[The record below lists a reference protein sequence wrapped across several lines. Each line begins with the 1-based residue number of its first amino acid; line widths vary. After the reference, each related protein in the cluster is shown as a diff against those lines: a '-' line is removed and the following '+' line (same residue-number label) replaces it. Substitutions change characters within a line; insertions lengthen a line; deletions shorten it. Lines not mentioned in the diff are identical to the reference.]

1 MANGFGSLYV
11 GSSGLRAQQN
21 AMNVVA
27 NNLSNIDTTG
37 YVRQQVIF
45 EDMNYN
51 FFATAS
57 ISDQYTGL
65 GVSIGDVIHAR
76 DQFLDQSYRLESGRA
91 AFYASQ
97 YDATSEVETLLKE
110 IGTGESFATA
120 VNDLYEAFAEFAK
133 DPSDT
138 VNLNLISQKASLF
151 ISRAQGVYDG
161 LKSYQTNLN
170 AKINND
176 IDRINEI
183 GKQIF
188 NMNLEIQKIEAGG
201 TETAMTLR
209 DERDALLDELGKLA
223 KISYKESADH
233 IVSVKLEGVDF
244 ILESQ
249 YYSIGSHLD
258 RETGFVVPYW
268 NQLSEPAADEYY
280 EVFNTSAVD
289 AVSNNDVG
297 EVKSLLLARGDKVAN
312 YMDIINLNSYQ
323 YENGISNSVMLNTE
337 AELDS
342 MIHSLVVAIND
353 FLSPVAKYSDT
364 AYYKD
369 GDTLPRDER
378 DAQGKITAQYP
389 LETRDENGEI
399 VNIYTN
405 TKVLDI
411 GNVIYGSD
419 GELPPHELFSRN
431 GCERYTRTTDANGN
445 VYYVYNEE
453 DPADTSTCYTIKSLS
468 VNKDVVEDSSVIP
481 HIMQN
486 GDIAYTMAEDIYNLW
501 EDKNYTLNPNDTTPC
516 SYSEF
521 YTKFVGD
528 LSTKGSIYKTT
539 SESLKGTVE
548 TIESNRQAVVGVS
561 ADEELTNLI
570 KFQNA
575 YNASSR
581 YINTVSQMIDYLL
594 SSLG

>member
-27 NNLSNIDTTG
+27 NNLSNIDTNG

-51 FFATAS
+51 FFGNAA
-57 ISDQYTGL
+57 ISQQFTGL

-110 IGTGESFATA
+110 IGTGESFAVA

-138 VNLNLISQKASLF
+138 VNLNLVSQKASLF
-151 ISRAQGVYDG
+151 VSRAQGVYDG
-161 LKSYQTNLN
+161 LKAYQTNLN
-170 AKINND
+170 AKINKD
-176 IDRINEI
+176 VERINEI
-183 GKQIF
+183 GKQIYAL
-188 NMNLEIQKIEAGG
+188 NLDIQKIEAGE

-209 DERDALLDELGKLA
+209 DQRDALLDELGKLA
-223 KISYKESADH
+223 KITYKESPDH

-249 YYSIGSHLD
+249 VYSIGTHLD

-268 NQLSEPAADEYY
+268 NQLSEPAADDYY
-280 EVFNTSAVD
+280 EVFNTSAID

-297 EVKSLLLARGDKVAN
+297 EVKSLLLARGNKVAT
-312 YMDIINLNSYQ
+312 YMDIVNLNSYQ
-323 YENGISNSVMLNTE
+323 YDKGISNSVMMNTE

-353 FLSPVAKYSDT
+353 LLSPITKFSDSAYNDPTLAYKEEDDGNGNRIKY
-364 AYYKD
+364 
-369 GDTLPRDER
+369 
-378 DAQGKITAQYP
+378 
-389 LETRDENGEI
+389 LETKDENGEI
-399 VNIYTN
+399 VKIYAN
-405 TKVLDI
+405 TKVLDV
-411 GNVIYGSD
+411 GNAILGSD

-431 GCERYTRTTDANGN
+431 GCERYTRTTDDAGN

-453 DPADTSTCYTIKSLS
+453 DPLDTSTCYTTKSLS
-468 VNKDVVEDSSVIP
+468 VNKDVIEDSSVIP
-481 HIMQN
+481 HILKN

-501 EDKNYTLNPNDTTPC
+501 EDKNYILNPNDTTPC

-521 YTKFVGD
+521 YTKFVGE
-528 LSTKGSIYKTT
+528 LSTQGSIYKTT
-539 SESLKGTVE
+539 SESLKGTVD

-594 SSLG
+594 TSL

>member
-11 GSSGLRAQQN
+11 GSSGLRAHQN

-45 EDMNYN
+45 QDMSYN
-51 FFATAS
+51 FFGNAS
-57 ISDQYTGL
+57 VSAQYTGL

-91 AFYASQ
+91 AFYSSQ
-97 YDATSEVETLLKE
+97 YDAASEVETLLKE
-110 IGTGESFATA
+110 TGTGESFATA

-133 DPSDT
+133 DPSDN

-151 ISRAQGVYDG
+151 ISRAQGVYEG
-161 LKSYQTNLN
+161 LQAYQLNLN
-170 AKINND
+170 SKINND
-176 IDRINEI
+176 VKRINEI
-183 GKQIF
+183 GKEIF
-188 NMNLEIQKIEAGG
+188 NLNLDIQKIEAGE

-209 DERDALLDELGKLA
+209 DERDKLLDELGKLA

-249 YYSIGSHLD
+249 HYDIGTYTD
-258 RETGFVVPYW
+258 KETGFVVPYW
-268 NQLSEPAADEYY
+268 NQLSEPMADEYY

-289 AVSNNDVG
+289 ALNNNDIG
-297 EVKSLLLARGDKVAN
+297 EVKSLLLARGNKLAN
-312 YMDIINLNSYQ
+312 YTDIINLNSYQ
-323 YENGISNSVMLNTE
+323 YDKGISNSVMLNTE

-353 FLSPVAKYSDT
+353 FMSPITTFSSTSDYSGLSAADFKTDSD
-364 AYYKD
+364 
-369 GDTLPRDER
+369 GR
-378 DAQGKITAQYP
+378 QY
-389 LETRDENGEI
+389 LETKDENGEI
-399 VNIYTN
+399 IPIYST
-405 TKVLDI
+405 TKVLDKE
-411 GNVIYGSD
+411 NAIYGSD
-419 GELPPHELFSRN
+419 GELPPHELFTRT
-431 GCERYTRTTDANGN
+431 GAERYTEVYYTDANGDAQTL
-445 VYYVYNEE
+445 YVYNEE
-453 DPADTSTCYTIKSLS
+453 DPDDKSTCYTIQSLT

-481 HIMQN
+481 HILKN
-486 GDIAYTMAEDIYNLW
+486 GDIAYTMAEQIYNLW

-521 YTKFVGD
+521 YTKFVGE
-528 LSTKGSIYKTT
+528 LSTQGSIYKTT
-539 SESLKGTVE
+539 AESLKGTVDS
-548 TIESNRQAVVGVS
+548 IESNRQAVVGVS
-561 ADEELTNLI
+561 SDEELVNLI
-570 KFQNA
+570 KYQNA

-594 SSLG
+594 SSL

>member
-11 GSSGLRAQQN
+11 GSSGLRAHQN

-27 NNLSNIDTTG
+27 NNLSNIDTSG

-45 EDMNYN
+45 EDMDYN
-51 FFATAS
+51 FFGNAAVS
-57 ISDQYTGL
+57 QQFTGL

-76 DQFLDQSYRLESGRA
+76 DQFLDQSYRLEVGRA
-91 AFYASQ
+91 AFYSAQ

-110 IGTGESFATA
+110 IGTGDSFATA

-138 VNLNLISQKASLF
+138 VHLNLISQKASLF

-170 AKINND
+170 SKINND
-176 IDRINEI
+176 VKRINEI
-183 GKQIF
+183 GKEIF
-188 NMNLEIQKIEAGG
+188 NLNLDIQKIEAGG

-209 DERDALLDELGKLA
+209 DQRDQLLDELGKLA
-223 KISYKESADH
+223 KISYKETPDH
-233 IVSVKLEGVDF
+233 IVNVKLEGVDF

-249 YYSIGSHLD
+249 HYDIGTYTD

-268 NQLSEPAADEYY
+268 NQLSEPAADDYY
-280 EVFNTSAVD
+280 QVFNTSAID
-289 AVSNNDVG
+289 AVNNNDVG
-297 EVKSLLLARGDKVAN
+297 EVKALLLARGDKVAS

-323 YENGISNSVMLNTE
+323 YDKGISNSVMLNTE

-342 MIHSLVVAIND
+342 MVHSLVVAIND
-353 FLSPVAKYSDT
+353 LLSPIEKFENT
-364 AYYKD
+364 AYYD
-369 GDTLPRDER
+369 ATAGTPALPL
-378 DAQGKITAQYP
+378 TTY
-389 LETRDENGEI
+389 DENGEEVI
-399 VNIYTN
+399 IDKS

-411 GNVIYGSD
+411 GNVIYGAD
-419 GELPPHELFSRN
+419 GELPPHELFTRN
-431 GCERYTRTTDANGN
+431 GSERYTRTTDAAGN

-453 DPADTSTCYTIKSLS
+453 NPLDISTCYTTRSLS

-486 GDIAYTMAEDIYNLW
+486 GDIAYTMAEAIYNLW

-521 YTKFVGD
+521 YTKFVGV
-528 LSTKGSIYKTT
+528 LSTQGSIYKTT
-539 SESLKGTVE
+539 SESLKGTVD

-561 ADEELTNLI
+561 ADEELVNLI

-594 SSLG
+594 SSL

>member
-11 GSSGLRAQQN
+11 GSSGLRAHQN

-27 NNLSNIDTTG
+27 NNLSNIDTAG

-45 EDMNYN
+45 QDNDYN
-51 FFATAS
+51 FFGTAAVS
-57 ISDQYTGL
+57 QQFTGL

-76 DQFLDQSYRLESGRA
+76 DQFLDQSYRLEVGRA
-91 AFYASQ
+91 AFYSAQ

-110 IGTGESFATA
+110 IGTGDSFATA

-161 LKSYQTNLN
+161 LKAYQTNLN
-170 AKINND
+170 SKINND
-176 IDRINEI
+176 VKRINEI
-183 GKQIF
+183 GKEIF
-188 NMNLEIQKIEAGG
+188 NLNLDIQKIEAGE

-209 DERDALLDELGKLA
+209 DQRDQLLDELGKLA

-249 YYSIGSHLD
+249 HYEIGTYTD
-258 RETGFVVPYW
+258 RETGFVIPYW

-280 EVFNTSAVD
+280 EVFNTDAID
-289 AVSNNDVG
+289 AVNNNDVG
-297 EVKSLLLARGDKVAN
+297 EVKALLLARGDKVAS

-323 YENGISNSVMLNTE
+323 YDKGISNSVMMNTE
-337 AELDS
+337 AEIDS

-353 FLSPVAKYSDT
+353 LLSPIEEFQNT
-364 AYYKD
+364 AYYD
-369 GDTLPRDER
+369 ATNGTPALPL
-378 DAQGKITAQYP
+378 TTY
-389 LETRDENGEI
+389 DENGEEVI
-399 VNIYTN
+399 INAD

-419 GELPPHELFSRN
+419 GELPPHELFTRN
-431 GCERYTRTTDANGN
+431 GSERYTRTTDAAGN

-453 DPADTSTCYTIKSLS
+453 DPHDISTCYTTRSLS
-468 VNKDVVEDSSVIP
+468 VNKDVVEDSSMIP

-486 GDIAYTMAEDIYNLW
+486 GDIAYTMAEAIYNLW

-521 YTKFVGD
+521 YTKFVGE
-528 LSTKGSIYKTT
+528 LSTRGSIYKTT
-539 SESLKGTVE
+539 SESLKGTVD

-561 ADEELTNLI
+561 ADEELVNLI

-594 SSLG
+594 SAL

>member
-11 GSSGLRAQQN
+11 GSSGLRAHQN

-27 NNLSNIDTTG
+27 NNLSNIDTNG

-51 FFATAS
+51 FFGNAA
-57 ISDQYTGL
+57 ISEQFTGL

-138 VNLNLISQKASLF
+138 VNLNLVSQKASLF

-170 AKINND
+170 SKITND
-176 IDRINEI
+176 VERINEI

-188 NMNLEIQKIEAGG
+188 NLNLDIQKIEAGG

-249 YYSIGSHLD
+249 VYSIGTTLD
-258 RETGFVVPYW
+258 YETGFVVPYW
-268 NQLSEPAADEYY
+268 NQLSEPAANDYY
-280 EVFNTSAVD
+280 EVFDTSAID

-297 EVKSLLLARGDKVAN
+297 EVKSLLLARGNRVAT
-312 YMDIINLNSYQ
+312 YMDIVNLNSYQ
-323 YENGISNSVMLNTE
+323 YDKGISNSVMMNTE

-353 FLSPVAKYSDT
+353 LLSPIAKFSDT
-364 AYYKD
+364 AYASGLTAADYSTEDDGNGGTRQYLETKD
-369 GDTLPRDER
+369 ED
-378 DAQGKITAQYP
+378 GKI
-389 LETRDENGEI
+389 
-399 VNIYTN
+399 VKIYSN
-405 TKVLDI
+405 TKVLDV
-411 GNVIYGSD
+411 GNAILGSD

-431 GCERYTRTTDANGN
+431 GCERYTRTTDAAGN

-453 DPADTSTCYTIKSLS
+453 DPLDTSTCYTTKSLS
-468 VNKDVVEDSSVIP
+468 VNKDVIEDSSVIP
-481 HIMQN
+481 HILKN

-501 EDKNYTLNPNDTTPC
+501 EDKNYILNPNDTTPC

-521 YTKFVGD
+521 YTKFVGE
-528 LSTKGSIYKTT
+528 LSTQGSIFKTT
-539 SESLKGTVE
+539 SESLKGTVD

-594 SSLG
+594 SSL

>member
-27 NNLSNIDTTG
+27 NNLSNIDTNG

-51 FFATAS
+51 FFGNAA
-57 ISDQYTGL
+57 ISQQFTGL

-110 IGTGESFATA
+110 IGTGESFAVA

-138 VNLNLISQKASLF
+138 VNLNLVSQKASLF

-161 LKSYQTNLN
+161 LKAYQTNLN
-170 AKINND
+170 AKINKD
-176 IDRINEI
+176 VERINEI
-183 GKQIF
+183 GKQIYAL
-188 NMNLEIQKIEAGG
+188 NLDIQKIEAGE

-209 DERDALLDELGKLA
+209 DQRDALLDELGKLA
-223 KISYKESADH
+223 KITYKESPDH

-249 YYSIGSHLD
+249 VYSIGTHLD

-268 NQLSEPAADEYY
+268 NQLSEPAADDYY
-280 EVFNTSAVD
+280 EVFNTAAID

-297 EVKSLLLARGDKVAN
+297 EVKSLLLARGNKVAT
-312 YMDIINLNSYQ
+312 YMDIVNLNSYQ
-323 YENGISNSVMLNTE
+323 YDKGISNSVMMNTE

-353 FLSPVAKYSDT
+353 LLSPITKFSDSAYNDPTLAYSTED
-364 AYYKD
+364 D
-369 GDTLPRDER
+369 GNGNT
-378 DAQGKITAQYP
+378 ISY
-389 LETRDENGEI
+389 LETKDENGEI
-399 VNIYTN
+399 VKIYAN
-405 TKVLDI
+405 TKVLDV
-411 GNVIYGSD
+411 GNAILGSD

-431 GCERYTRTTDANGN
+431 GCERYTRTTDAAGN

-453 DPADTSTCYTIKSLS
+453 DPLDTSTCYTTKSLS
-468 VNKDVVEDSSVIP
+468 VNKDVIEDSSVIP
-481 HIMQN
+481 HILKN

-501 EDKNYTLNPNDTTPC
+501 EDKNYILNPNDTTPC

-521 YTKFVGD
+521 YTKFVGE
-528 LSTKGSIYKTT
+528 LSTQGSIYKTT
-539 SESLKGTVE
+539 SESLKGTVD

-594 SSLG
+594 TSL

>member
-27 NNLSNIDTTG
+27 NNLSNIDTNG

-51 FFATAS
+51 FFGNAA
-57 ISDQYTGL
+57 ISQQFTGL

-110 IGTGESFATA
+110 IGTGESFAVA

-138 VNLNLISQKASLF
+138 VNLNLVSQKASLF
-151 ISRAQGVYDG
+151 VSRAQGVYDG
-161 LKSYQTNLN
+161 LKAYQTNLN
-170 AKINND
+170 AKINKD
-176 IDRINEI
+176 VERINEI
-183 GKQIF
+183 GKQIYAL
-188 NMNLEIQKIEAGG
+188 NLDIQKIEAGE

-209 DERDALLDELGKLA
+209 DQRDALLDELGKLA
-223 KISYKESADH
+223 KITYKESPDH

-249 YYSIGSHLD
+249 VYSIGTHLD

-268 NQLSEPAADEYY
+268 NQLSEPAADDYY
-280 EVFNTSAVD
+280 EVFNTAAID

-297 EVKSLLLARGDKVAN
+297 EVKSLLLARGNKVAT
-312 YMDIINLNSYQ
+312 YMDIVNLNSYQ
-323 YENGISNSVMLNTE
+323 YDKGISNSVMMNTE

-353 FLSPVAKYSDT
+353 LLSPITKFSDSAYNDPTLAYSTED
-364 AYYKD
+364 D
-369 GDTLPRDER
+369 GNGNP
-378 DAQGKITAQYP
+378 IQY
-389 LETRDENGEI
+389 LETKDENGEI
-399 VNIYTN
+399 VKIYAN
-405 TKVLDI
+405 TKVLDV
-411 GNVIYGSD
+411 GNAILGSD

-431 GCERYTRTTDANGN
+431 GSERYTRTTDAAGN

-453 DPADTSTCYTIKSLS
+453 DPLDTSTCYTTKSLS
-468 VNKDVVEDSSVIP
+468 VNKDVIEDSSVIP
-481 HIMQN
+481 HILKN

-501 EDKNYTLNPNDTTPC
+501 EDKNYILNPNDTTPC

-521 YTKFVGD
+521 YTKFVGE
-528 LSTKGSIYKTT
+528 LSTQGSIYKTT
-539 SESLKGTVE
+539 SESLKGTVD

-594 SSLG
+594 TSL

>member
-11 GSSGLRAQQN
+11 GSSGLRAHQN

-27 NNLSNIDTTG
+27 NNLSNIDTGG

-45 EDMNYN
+45 EDMDYN
-51 FFATAS
+51 FFGNAAVS
-57 ISDQYTGL
+57 QQFTGL

-76 DQFLDQSYRLESGRA
+76 DQFLDQSYRLEVGRA
-91 AFYASQ
+91 AFYSAQ

-110 IGTGESFATA
+110 IGTGDSFATA

-170 AKINND
+170 SKINND
-176 IDRINEI
+176 VKRINEI
-183 GKQIF
+183 GKEIF
-188 NMNLEIQKIEAGG
+188 NLNLDIQKIEAGG

-209 DERDALLDELGKLA
+209 DQRDQLLDELGKLA
-223 KISYKESADH
+223 KISYKETPDH
-233 IVSVKLEGVDF
+233 IVNVKLEGVDF

-249 YYSIGSHLD
+249 HYDIGTYTD

-268 NQLSEPAADEYY
+268 NQLSEPAADDYY
-280 EVFNTSAVD
+280 QVFNTSAIE
-289 AVSNNDVG
+289 AVNNNDVG
-297 EVKSLLLARGDKVAN
+297 EVKALLLARGDKVAS

-323 YENGISNSVMLNTE
+323 YDKGISNSVMLNTE

-342 MIHSLVVAIND
+342 MVHSLVVAIND
-353 FLSPVAKYSDT
+353 LLSPIEKFENT
-364 AYYKD
+364 AYYD
-369 GDTLPRDER
+369 ATAGTPALPL
-378 DAQGKITAQYP
+378 TTY
-389 LETRDENGEI
+389 DENGEEVI
-399 VNIYTN
+399 IDGS

-411 GNVIYGSD
+411 GNVIYGAD
-419 GELPPHELFSRN
+419 GELPPHELFTRN
-431 GCERYTRTTDANGN
+431 GSERYTRTTDAAGN

-453 DPADTSTCYTIKSLS
+453 NPLDISTCYTTRSLS

-521 YTKFVGD
+521 YTKFVGV
-528 LSTKGSIYKTT
+528 LSTQGSIYKTT
-539 SESLKGTVE
+539 SESLKGTVD

-561 ADEELTNLI
+561 ADEELVNLI

-594 SSLG
+594 SSL

>member
-11 GSSGLRAQQN
+11 GSSGLRAHQN

-27 NNLSNIDTTG
+27 NNLSNIDTNG

-51 FFATAS
+51 FFGNAA
-57 ISDQYTGL
+57 ISQQFTGL

-110 IGTGESFATA
+110 IGTGESFAVA

-138 VNLNLISQKASLF
+138 VHLNLVSQKASLF

-161 LKSYQTNLN
+161 LKAYQTNLN
-170 AKINND
+170 AKINKD
-176 IDRINEI
+176 VERINEI
-183 GKQIF
+183 GKQIYAL
-188 NMNLEIQKIEAGG
+188 NLDIQKIEAGE

-209 DERDALLDELGKLA
+209 DQRDALLDELGKLA
-223 KISYKESADH
+223 KITYKESPDH

-249 YYSIGSHLD
+249 VYSIGTHLD

-268 NQLSEPAADEYY
+268 NQLSEPAADDYY
-280 EVFNTSAVD
+280 EVFNTSAID

-297 EVKSLLLARGDKVAN
+297 EVKSLLLARGNKVAT
-312 YMDIINLNSYQ
+312 YMDIVNLNSYQ
-323 YENGISNSVMLNTE
+323 YDKGISNSVMMNTE

-353 FLSPVAKYSDT
+353 LLSPITKFSDSAYNDPTLAYSTED
-364 AYYKD
+364 D
-369 GDTLPRDER
+369 GNGNT
-378 DAQGKITAQYP
+378 IQY
-389 LETRDENGEI
+389 LETKDENGEI
-399 VNIYTN
+399 VKIYAN
-405 TKVLDI
+405 TKVLDV
-411 GNVIYGSD
+411 GNAILGSD

-431 GCERYTRTTDANGN
+431 GCERYTRTTDATGN

-453 DPADTSTCYTIKSLS
+453 DPLDTSICYTTKSLS
-468 VNKDVVEDSSVIP
+468 VNKDVIEDSSLIP
-481 HIMQN
+481 HILKN

-501 EDKNYTLNPNDTTPC
+501 EDKNYILNPNDTTPC

-521 YTKFVGD
+521 YTKFVGE
-528 LSTKGSIYKTT
+528 LSTQGSIYKTT
-539 SESLKGTVE
+539 SESLKGTVD

-594 SSLG
+594 TSL

>member
-11 GSSGLRAQQN
+11 GSSGLRAHQN

-27 NNLSNIDTTG
+27 NNLSNIDTNG

-51 FFATAS
+51 FFGNAA
-57 ISDQYTGL
+57 ISQQFTGL

-110 IGTGESFATA
+110 IGTGESFAVA

-138 VNLNLISQKASLF
+138 VHLNLVSQKASLF

-161 LKSYQTNLN
+161 LKAYQTNLN
-170 AKINND
+170 SKITND
-176 IDRINEI
+176 VNRINEI
-183 GKQIF
+183 GKEIYSL
-188 NMNLEIQKIEAGG
+188 NLDIQKIEAGE

-209 DERDALLDELGKLA
+209 DQRDALLDELGKLA
-223 KISYKESADH
+223 KITYKESPDH

-249 YYSIGSHLD
+249 VYSIGTHLD

-268 NQLSEPAADEYY
+268 NQLSEPAADDYY
-280 EVFNTSAVD
+280 EVFNTSAID

-297 EVKSLLLARGDKVAN
+297 EVKSLLLARGNKVAT
-312 YMDIINLNSYQ
+312 YMDIVNLNSYQ
-323 YENGISNSVMLNTE
+323 YDKGISNSVMMNTE

-353 FLSPVAKYSDT
+353 LLSPITKFSDSAYNDPTLAYSTED
-364 AYYKD
+364 D
-369 GDTLPRDER
+369 GNGNT
-378 DAQGKITAQYP
+378 IQY
-389 LETRDENGEI
+389 LETKDENGEI
-399 VNIYTN
+399 VKIYAN
-405 TKVLDI
+405 TKVLDV
-411 GNVIYGSD
+411 GNAILGSD

-431 GCERYTRTTDANGN
+431 GCERYTRTTDAAGN

-453 DPADTSTCYTIKSLS
+453 DPLDTSICYTTKSLS
-468 VNKDVVEDSSVIP
+468 VNKDVIEDSSLIP
-481 HIMQN
+481 HILKN

-501 EDKNYTLNPNDTTPC
+501 EDKNYILNPNDTTPC

-521 YTKFVGD
+521 YTKFVGE
-528 LSTKGSIYKTT
+528 LSTQGSIYKTT
-539 SESLKGTVE
+539 SESLKGTVD

-594 SSLG
+594 TSL

>member
-27 NNLSNIDTTG
+27 NNLSNIDTSG

-45 EDMNYN
+45 EDMDYN
-51 FFATAS
+51 FFGNAAVS
-57 ISDQYTGL
+57 QQFTGL

-76 DQFLDQSYRLESGRA
+76 DQFLDQSYRLEVGRA
-91 AFYASQ
+91 AFYSAQ

-110 IGTGESFATA
+110 IGTGDSFATA

-170 AKINND
+170 SKINND
-176 IDRINEI
+176 VKRINEI
-183 GKQIF
+183 GKEIF
-188 NMNLEIQKIEAGG
+188 NLNLDIQKIEAGG

-209 DERDALLDELGKLA
+209 DQRDQLLDELGKLA
-223 KISYKESADH
+223 KISYKETADH
-233 IVSVKLEGVDF
+233 IVNVKLEGVDF

-249 YYSIGSHLD
+249 YYEIGTYTD

-268 NQLSEPAADEYY
+268 NQLSEPAADDYY
-280 EVFNTSAVD
+280 QVFNTSAID
-289 AVSNNDVG
+289 AVNNNDVG
-297 EVKSLLLARGDKVAN
+297 EVKALLLARGDKVAS

-323 YENGISNSVMLNTE
+323 YDKGISNSVMLNTE

-353 FLSPVAKYSDT
+353 LLSPIEKFENT
-364 AYYKD
+364 AYYD
-369 GDTLPRDER
+369 ATAGTPALPL
-378 DAQGKITAQYP
+378 TTY
-389 LETRDENGEI
+389 DENGEEVI
-399 VNIYTN
+399 IDGS

-411 GNVIYGSD
+411 GNAIYGAD
-419 GELPPHELFSRN
+419 GELPPHELFTRN
-431 GCERYTRTTDANGN
+431 GSERYTRTTDAAGN

-453 DPADTSTCYTIKSLS
+453 DPLDISTCYTTRSLS

-521 YTKFVGD
+521 YTKFVGV
-528 LSTKGSIYKTT
+528 LSTQGSIYKTT
-539 SESLKGTVE
+539 SESLKGTVD

-561 ADEELTNLI
+561 ADEELVNLI

-594 SSLG
+594 SSL

>member
-27 NNLSNIDTTG
+27 NNLSNIDTNG

-51 FFATAS
+51 FFGNAA
-57 ISDQYTGL
+57 ISQQFTGL

-110 IGTGESFATA
+110 IGTGESFAVA

-138 VNLNLISQKASLF
+138 VNLNLVSQKASLF
-151 ISRAQGVYDG
+151 VSRAQGVYDG
-161 LKSYQTNLN
+161 LKAYQTNLN
-170 AKINND
+170 AKINKD
-176 IDRINEI
+176 VERINEI
-183 GKQIF
+183 GKQIYAL
-188 NMNLEIQKIEAGG
+188 NLDIQKIEAGE

-209 DERDALLDELGKLA
+209 DQRDALLDELGKLA
-223 KISYKESADH
+223 KITYKESPDH

-249 YYSIGSHLD
+249 VYSIGTHLD

-268 NQLSEPAADEYY
+268 NQLSEPAADDYY
-280 EVFNTSAVD
+280 EVFNTSAID

-297 EVKSLLLARGDKVAN
+297 EVKSLLLARGDKVAT
-312 YMDIINLNSYQ
+312 YMDIVNLNSYQ
-323 YENGISNSVMLNTE
+323 YDKGISNSVMMNTE

-353 FLSPVAKYSDT
+353 LLSPITKFSDSAYNDPTLAYSTEDDGNGNTIKY
-364 AYYKD
+364 
-369 GDTLPRDER
+369 
-378 DAQGKITAQYP
+378 
-389 LETRDENGEI
+389 LETKDENGEI
-399 VNIYTN
+399 VKIYAN
-405 TKVLDI
+405 TKVLDV
-411 GNVIYGSD
+411 GNAILGSD

-431 GCERYTRTTDANGN
+431 GCERYTRTTDDAGN

-453 DPADTSTCYTIKSLS
+453 DPLDTSTCYTTKSLS
-468 VNKDVVEDSSVIP
+468 VNKDVIEDSSVIP
-481 HIMQN
+481 HILKN

-501 EDKNYTLNPNDTTPC
+501 EDKNYILNPNDTTPC

-521 YTKFVGD
+521 YTKFVGE
-528 LSTKGSIYKTT
+528 LSTQGSIYKTT
-539 SESLKGTVE
+539 SESLKGTVD

-594 SSLG
+594 TSL

>member
-11 GSSGLRAQQN
+11 GSSGLRAHQN

-27 NNLSNIDTTG
+27 NNLSNIDTSG

-45 EDMNYN
+45 EDMDYN
-51 FFATAS
+51 FFGNAAVS
-57 ISDQYTGL
+57 QQFTGL

-76 DQFLDQSYRLESGRA
+76 DQFLDQSYRLEVGRA
-91 AFYASQ
+91 AFYSAQ

-110 IGTGESFATA
+110 IGTGDSFATA

-170 AKINND
+170 SKINND
-176 IDRINEI
+176 VKRINEI
-183 GKQIF
+183 GKEIF
-188 NMNLEIQKIEAGG
+188 NLNLDIQKIEAGG

-209 DERDALLDELGKLA
+209 DQRDQLLDELGKLA
-223 KISYKESADH
+223 KISYKETPDH
-233 IVSVKLEGVDF
+233 IVNVKLEGVDF

-249 YYSIGSHLD
+249 HYDIGTYTD

-268 NQLSEPAADEYY
+268 NQLSEPAADDYY
-280 EVFNTSAVD
+280 QVFNTSAIE
-289 AVSNNDVG
+289 AVNNNDVG
-297 EVKSLLLARGDKVAN
+297 EVKALLLARGDKVAS

-323 YENGISNSVMLNTE
+323 YDKGISNSVMLNTE

-342 MIHSLVVAIND
+342 MVHSLVVAIND
-353 FLSPVAKYSDT
+353 LLSPIEKFENT
-364 AYYKD
+364 AYYD
-369 GDTLPRDER
+369 ATAGTPALPL
-378 DAQGKITAQYP
+378 TTY
-389 LETRDENGEI
+389 DENGEEVI
-399 VNIYTN
+399 IDGS

-411 GNVIYGSD
+411 GNVIYGAD
-419 GELPPHELFSRN
+419 GELPPHELFTRN
-431 GCERYTRTTDANGN
+431 GSERYTRTTDAAGN

-453 DPADTSTCYTIKSLS
+453 NPLDISTCYTTRSLS

-486 GDIAYTMAEDIYNLW
+486 GDIAYTMAEAIYNLW

-521 YTKFVGD
+521 YTKFVGV
-528 LSTKGSIYKTT
+528 LSTQGSIYKTT
-539 SESLKGTVE
+539 SESLKGTVD

-561 ADEELTNLI
+561 ADEELVNLI

-594 SSLG
+594 SSL

>member
-11 GSSGLRAQQN
+11 GSSGLRAHQN

-27 NNLSNIDTTG
+27 NNLSNIDTSG

-45 EDMNYN
+45 EDMDYN
-51 FFATAS
+51 FFGNAAVS
-57 ISDQYTGL
+57 QQFTGL

-76 DQFLDQSYRLESGRA
+76 DQFLDQSYRLEVGRA
-91 AFYASQ
+91 AFYSAQ

-110 IGTGESFATA
+110 IGTGDSFATA

-170 AKINND
+170 SKINND
-176 IDRINEI
+176 VKRINEI
-183 GKQIF
+183 GKEIF
-188 NMNLEIQKIEAGG
+188 NLNLDIQKIEAGG

-209 DERDALLDELGKLA
+209 DQRDQLLDELGKLA
-223 KISYKESADH
+223 KISYKETPDH
-233 IVSVKLEGVDF
+233 IVNVKLEGVDF

-249 YYSIGSHLD
+249 HYDIGTYTD

-268 NQLSEPAADEYY
+268 NQLSEPAADDYY
-280 EVFNTSAVD
+280 QVFNTSAIE
-289 AVSNNDVG
+289 AVNNNDVG
-297 EVKSLLLARGDKVAN
+297 EVKALLLARGDKVAS

-323 YENGISNSVMLNTE
+323 YDKGISNSVMLNTE

-342 MIHSLVVAIND
+342 MVHSLVVAIND
-353 FLSPVAKYSDT
+353 LLSPIEKFENT
-364 AYYKD
+364 AYYD
-369 GDTLPRDER
+369 ATAGTPALPL
-378 DAQGKITAQYP
+378 TTY
-389 LETRDENGEI
+389 DENGEEVI
-399 VNIYTN
+399 IDKS

-411 GNVIYGSD
+411 GNVIYGAD
-419 GELPPHELFSRN
+419 GELPPHELFTRN
-431 GCERYTRTTDANGN
+431 GSERYTRTTDAAGN

-453 DPADTSTCYTIKSLS
+453 NPLDISTCYTTRSLS

-486 GDIAYTMAEDIYNLW
+486 GDIAYTMAENIYNLW

-521 YTKFVGD
+521 YTKFVGV
-528 LSTKGSIYKTT
+528 LSTQGSIYKTT
-539 SESLKGTVE
+539 SESLKGTVD

-561 ADEELTNLI
+561 ADEELVNLI

-594 SSLG
+594 SSL

>member
-11 GSSGLRAQQN
+11 GSSGLRAHQN

-27 NNLSNIDTTG
+27 NNLSNIDTSG

-45 EDMNYN
+45 QDNDYN
-51 FFATAS
+51 FFGTAAVS
-57 ISDQYTGL
+57 QQFTGL

-76 DQFLDQSYRLESGRA
+76 DQFLDQSYRLEVGRA
-91 AFYASQ
+91 AFYSAQ

-110 IGTGESFATA
+110 IGTGDSFATA

-161 LKSYQTNLN
+161 LKAYQTNLN
-170 AKINND
+170 SKINND
-176 IDRINEI
+176 VKRINEI
-183 GKQIF
+183 GKEIF
-188 NMNLEIQKIEAGG
+188 NLNLEIQKIEAGE

-209 DERDALLDELGKLA
+209 DQRDQLLDELGKLA

-249 YYSIGSHLD
+249 HYEIGTYTD
-258 RETGFVVPYW
+258 RETGFVIPYW

-280 EVFNTSAVD
+280 EVFNTDAID
-289 AVSNNDVG
+289 AVNNNDVG
-297 EVKSLLLARGDKVAN
+297 EVKALLLARGDKVAS

-323 YENGISNSVMLNTE
+323 YDKGISNSVMMNTE
-337 AELDS
+337 AEIDS

-353 FLSPVAKYSDT
+353 LLSPIENFENT
-364 AYYKD
+364 AYYD
-369 GDTLPRDER
+369 ATNGTPALPL
-378 DAQGKITAQYP
+378 TTY
-389 LETRDENGEI
+389 DENGEEVI
-399 VNIYTN
+399 INAD

-419 GELPPHELFSRN
+419 GELPPHELFTRN
-431 GCERYTRTTDANGN
+431 GSERYTRTTDAAGN

-453 DPADTSTCYTIKSLS
+453 DPHDISTCYTTRSLS

-486 GDIAYTMAEDIYNLW
+486 GDIAYTMAEAIYNLW

-521 YTKFVGD
+521 YTKFVGE
-528 LSTKGSIYKTT
+528 LSTRGSIYKTT
-539 SESLKGTVE
+539 SESLKGTVD

-561 ADEELTNLI
+561 ADEELVNLI

-594 SSLG
+594 SSL

>member
-11 GSSGLRAQQN
+11 GSSGLRAHQN

-27 NNLSNIDTTG
+27 NNLSNIDTSG

-45 EDMNYN
+45 EDMDYN
-51 FFATAS
+51 FFGNAAVS
-57 ISDQYTGL
+57 QQFTGL

-76 DQFLDQSYRLESGRA
+76 DQFLDQSYRLEVGRA
-91 AFYASQ
+91 AFYSAQ

-110 IGTGESFATA
+110 IGTGDSFATA

-170 AKINND
+170 SKINND
-176 IDRINEI
+176 VKRINEI
-183 GKQIF
+183 GKEIF
-188 NMNLEIQKIEAGG
+188 NLNLDIQKIEAGG

-209 DERDALLDELGKLA
+209 DQRDQLLDELGKLA
-223 KISYKESADH
+223 KISYKETADH
-233 IVSVKLEGVDF
+233 IVNVKLEGVDF

-249 YYSIGSHLD
+249 YYEIGTYTD

-268 NQLSEPAADEYY
+268 NQLSEPAADDYY
-280 EVFNTSAVD
+280 QVFNTSAID
-289 AVSNNDVG
+289 AVNNNDVG
-297 EVKSLLLARGDKVAN
+297 EVKALLLARGDKVAS

-323 YENGISNSVMLNTE
+323 YDKGISNSVMLNTE

-353 FLSPVAKYSDT
+353 LLSPIEKFENT
-364 AYYKD
+364 AYYD
-369 GDTLPRDER
+369 ATAGTPALPL
-378 DAQGKITAQYP
+378 TTY
-389 LETRDENGEI
+389 DENGEEVI
-399 VNIYTN
+399 IDGS

-411 GNVIYGSD
+411 GNAIYGAD
-419 GELPPHELFSRN
+419 GELPPHELFTRN
-431 GCERYTRTTDANGN
+431 GSERYTRTTDAAGN

-453 DPADTSTCYTIKSLS
+453 DPLDISTCYTTRSLS

-521 YTKFVGD
+521 YTKFVGV
-528 LSTKGSIYKTT
+528 LSTQGSIYKTT
-539 SESLKGTVE
+539 SESLKGTVD

-561 ADEELTNLI
+561 ADEELVNLI

-594 SSLG
+594 SSL

>member
-11 GSSGLRAQQN
+11 GSSGLRAHQN

-27 NNLSNIDTTG
+27 NNLSNIDTSG

-45 EDMNYN
+45 EDMDYN
-51 FFATAS
+51 FFGNAAVS
-57 ISDQYTGL
+57 QQFTGL

-76 DQFLDQSYRLESGRA
+76 DQFLDQSYRLEVGRA
-91 AFYASQ
+91 AFYSAQ

-110 IGTGESFATA
+110 IGTGDSFATA

-170 AKINND
+170 SKINND
-176 IDRINEI
+176 VKRINEI
-183 GKQIF
+183 GKEIF
-188 NMNLEIQKIEAGG
+188 NLNLDIQKIEAGG

-209 DERDALLDELGKLA
+209 DQRDQLLDELGKLA
-223 KISYKESADH
+223 KISYKETPDH
-233 IVSVKLEGVDF
+233 IVNVKLEGVDF

-249 YYSIGSHLD
+249 HYDIGTYTD

-268 NQLSEPAADEYY
+268 NQLSEPAADDYY
-280 EVFNTSAVD
+280 QVFNTSAID

-297 EVKSLLLARGDKVAN
+297 EVKALLLARGDKVAS

-323 YENGISNSVMLNTE
+323 YDKGISNSVMLNTE

-342 MIHSLVVAIND
+342 MVHSLVVAIND
-353 FLSPVAKYSDT
+353 LLSPIENFENT
-364 AYYKD
+364 AYYNATA
-369 GDTLPRDER
+369 GTPTLPL
-378 DAQGKITAQYP
+378 TTY
-389 LETRDENGEI
+389 DENGEEVI
-399 VNIYTN
+399 IDGS

-411 GNVIYGSD
+411 GNVIYGAD
-419 GELPPHELFSRN
+419 GELPPHELFTRN
-431 GCERYTRTTDANGN
+431 GSERYTRTTDAAGN

-453 DPADTSTCYTIKSLS
+453 NPLDISTCYTTRSLS
-468 VNKDVVEDSSVIP
+468 VNKDVIEDSSVIP

-521 YTKFVGD
+521 YTKFVGV
-528 LSTKGSIYKTT
+528 LSTQGSIYKTT
-539 SESLKGTVE
+539 SESLKGTVD

-561 ADEELTNLI
+561 ADEELVNLI

-594 SSLG
+594 SSL

>member
-11 GSSGLRAQQN
+11 GSSGLRAHQN

-27 NNLSNIDTTG
+27 NNLSNIDTSG

-45 EDMNYN
+45 EDMDYN
-51 FFATAS
+51 FFGNAAVS
-57 ISDQYTGL
+57 RQFTGL

-76 DQFLDQSYRLESGRA
+76 DQFLDQSYRLEVGRA
-91 AFYASQ
+91 AFYSAQ

-110 IGTGESFATA
+110 IGTGDSFATA

-133 DPSDT
+133 HPSDT

-170 AKINND
+170 SKINND
-176 IDRINEI
+176 VKRINEI
-183 GKQIF
+183 GKEIF
-188 NMNLEIQKIEAGG
+188 NLNLDIQKIEAGG

-209 DERDALLDELGKLA
+209 DQRDQLLDELGKLA
-223 KISYKESADH
+223 KISYKETPDH
-233 IVSVKLEGVDF
+233 IVNVKLEGVDF

-249 YYSIGSHLD
+249 HYDIGTYTD

-268 NQLSEPAADEYY
+268 NQLSEPAADDYY
-280 EVFNTSAVD
+280 QVFNTSAID
-289 AVSNNDVG
+289 AVNNNDVG
-297 EVKSLLLARGDKVAN
+297 EVKALLLARGDKVAS

-323 YENGISNSVMLNTE
+323 YDKGISNSVMLNTE

-342 MIHSLVVAIND
+342 MVHSLVVAIND
-353 FLSPVAKYSDT
+353 LLSPIENFENT
-364 AYYKD
+364 AYYNATA
-369 GDTLPRDER
+369 GTPTLPL
-378 DAQGKITAQYP
+378 TTY
-389 LETRDENGEI
+389 DENGEEVI
-399 VNIYTN
+399 IDKS

-431 GCERYTRTTDANGN
+431 GCERYTRTTDAAGN

-453 DPADTSTCYTIKSLS
+453 NPLDISTCYTTRSLS

-521 YTKFVGD
+521 YTKFVGV
-528 LSTKGSIYKTT
+528 LSTQGSIYKTT
-539 SESLKGTVE
+539 SESLKGTVD

-561 ADEELTNLI
+561 ADEELVNLI

-594 SSLG
+594 SSL